1 MFRAK
6 PRVTGKKDFE
16 KLEQSSGLTFC
27 KNGLL
32 FSQPVDIQ
40 PVSGVSFD
48 WLHIFLVNG
57 IFQTHWNLMK
67 PALLAIGASHQVMMD
82 YVKVWVAPRDQKA
95 NVDASLA
102 TLEKSK
108 GKEWKPSASE
118 VLSVYPLLRQLILGR
133 LDRTDDPSH
142 SASLH
147 GFLELLKILDCL
159 SLINKGGTVD
169 PANLHQRTTR
179 YLQLFAA
186 SYGPEEMVPK
196 FHYSLH
202 LSAQLEQHGLLISC
216 FTHERKHKSL
226 KVWANQLCNAQ
237 SASS

>member
-1 MFRAK
+1 MVTHLFGQRHFSDPLEFDEAGVARNRCISPGHDGLCESLGGAK
-6 PRVTGKKDFE
+6 GSEGQRRRIAGHPGEVKG
-16 KLEQSSGLTFC
+16 Q
-27 KNGLL
+27 
-32 FSQPVDIQ
+32 
-40 PVSGVSFD
+40 GVET
-48 WLHIFLVNG
+48 IRIRG
-57 IFQTHWNLMK
+57 
-67 PALLAIGASHQVMMD
+67 
-82 YVKVWVAPRDQKA
+82 
-95 NVDASLA
+95 
-102 TLEKSK
+102 
-108 GKEWKPSASE
+108 
-118 VLSVYPLLRQLILGR
+118 LLRQLILGR

-169 PANLHQRTTR
+169 GANLHERITG

-226 KVWANQLCNAQ
+226 EVWANQLCNAQ